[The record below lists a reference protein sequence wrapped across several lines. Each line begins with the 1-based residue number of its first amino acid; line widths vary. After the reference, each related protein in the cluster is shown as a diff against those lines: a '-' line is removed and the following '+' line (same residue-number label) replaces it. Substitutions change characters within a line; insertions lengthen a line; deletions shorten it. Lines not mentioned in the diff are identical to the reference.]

1 MVTVYTSGP
10 MAVNLKEIGKK
21 IKLLDTVSITGKM
34 EESMKV
40 IGNRII
46 CMDKVSTSGQ
56 MEDSTKEIMLTTKRS
71 HMVFTHILMAAVT
84 KETGKLVNSME
95 RVSSLARKVF
105 KEKENGRMVKDS
117 IGLMRWK
124 EDTISVDLVL
134 EVIDLFTILT

>member
-1 MVTVYTSGP
+1 
-10 MAVNLKEIGKK
+10 
-21 IKLLDTVSITGKM
+21 
-34 EESMKV
+34 
-40 IGNRII
+40 
-46 CMDKVSTSGQ
+46 MDKVSTSGQ